1 MWSGDETRV
10 LQQCLNLIRVAV
22 YKLVG
27 YTCQLCLPPHPG
39 DDTLK
44 LWDIRAFKTP
54 VGVVDDLENNFSG
67 YVNASE
73 VPYFFTIMCILPL
86 LFAKQTLTMSSCS
99 TDCVFSPDEKV
110 IMTGTSVRKGQV
122 GRDQGT

>member
-1 MWSGDETRV
+1 MSV
-10 LQQCLNLIRVAV
+10 V
-22 YKLVG
+22 
-27 YTCQLCLPPHPG
+27 PPPRPG

-54 VGVVDDLENNFSG
+54 VGVVDGLENNFSG
-67 YVNASE
+67 YVNVPGE
-73 VPYFFTIMCILPL
+73 VLYFFTIMCILSL
-86 LFAKQTLTMSSCS
+86 LFTKQTLTMSSCS